1 MSSFDNAMESA
12 TAFILDAS
20 LRTTFVLLTTILI
33 GWSLR
38 SAAAS
43 ARRLVWIGGL
53 ITSLMIPLMMAVGP
67 TFPIV
72 ILGEEASPQEIVTV
86 DRPASA
92 VLQDVPALTTD
103 TAAVD
108 DAGEIGDSGE
118 NPLAGTNDAITQPV
132 DTVSSGLTLAA
143 RNRRAQ
149 QANSTVV
156 WTPNWSLMT
165 VAIFLAGVAVQL
177 VRLIVGNVRV
187 QSLVRTSTDDTPQ
200 EWGPDWH
207 DAKATMRVGERV
219 LLRESQAD
227 ISPLA
232 CGVLRRTVLLPL
244 AARDWQRER
253 RRAVMLHELGHVQ
266 QRDVAAILLGQL
278 VTAIYF
284 FHPLAWYLVRQLRHD
299 CERACDDLV
308 LNAGQKPV
316 DYARHLAEIARSFS
330 VSRHQNALA
339 MAMSRSPNIESR
351 VTAILDAD
359 IPRQPPGM
367 VARRSAMV
375 AALLLGALVAA
386 PRAGHSQTGNDG
398 APERARPTVTNDAP
412 AKSAA
417 ITTYKAVSTSH
428 PHRPRTDSNND
439 FTAPIAP
446 ESWDIKS
453 GENVLWSAKLGSQTY
468 GSPVVSGDKVF
479 IGTNNA
485 GGYLEQFSEAIDLGC
500 LLAFDVQSG
509 RFLWQYSVEKM
520 PSGRANDWPFR
531 GISASPYVAGN
542 RLWIVTNRSE
552 VVCMDTEGF
561 HDGED
566 DGLLDG
572 PNRKSL
578 KAGDARPRKR
588 ADVVWTID
596 LIRAFGSYPHNH
608 SDCTITSDGKLLF
621 IVVPNGVDH
630 SHKHLPAPDSPSF
643 VALDAETGA
652 IVWTSRDRENQILH
666 GQWSSA
672 AYGEFGGV
680 RQVICPSGSGWLFG
694 LDASTGETLWKFDC
708 NPKGSKWILG
718 GRGTRNNLIAK
729 PLIYA
734 GRVYMATGQDPEHGE
749 GNADL
754 WCIDPTKRGDVS
766 PQIVNRSQI
775 VQNPDSAVVWHFGQE
790 NVDSGQDFG
799 FEDVF
804 HRSISTPVAHD
815 GLLIAADTSG
825 LVHCFDAKT
834 GKRHWAH
841 DLFSACLASPIIIND
856 RIYVGDEDGEVAVL
870 ALSKQFKAVAEVSLG
885 EAITT
890 TPTMANGVLYQ
901 ATRSRLFAIK
911 SGATVENV
919 VAAKVMKIDQKAL
932 RQQID
937 QLTAALAFTRKR
949 NDELAAQKAK
959 LQQLQRA
966 LQLKLKLL
974 ERDEGDSA
982 AR

>member
-43 ARRLVWIGGL
+43 VRRLVWIGGL
-53 ITSLMIPLMMAVGP
+53 TTSLMVPLMMTVGP
-67 TFPIV
+67 AFPVV
-72 ILGEEASPQEIVTV
+72 IFSEEPPPHVIATSDRLESVVPQV
-86 DRPASA
+86 
-92 VLQDVPALTTD
+92 VPAQSIDTTIINAAATQDFDETSLTGIDRAT
-103 TAAVD
+103 
-108 DAGEIGDSGE
+108 
-118 NPLAGTNDAITQPV
+118 TQSVVTGP
-132 DTVSSGLTLAA
+132 SELTLAA
-143 RNRRAQ
+143 RGRRTQPADSPR
-149 QANSTVV
+149 A
-156 WTPNWSLMT
+156 WTLDWSVLA
-165 VAIFLAGVAVQL
+165 VAIFLAGLAVQL

-187 QSLVRTSTDDTPQ
+187 QKLVRTSTDDTPK
-200 EWGPDWH
+200 EWDIDWH
-207 DAKATMRVGERV
+207 DAKAAMQVGGSV

-232 CGVLRRTVLLPL
+232 CGVLRQAVLFPL
-244 AARDWQRER
+244 AARDWQQER
-253 RRAVMLHELGHVQ
+253 RRAVMLHELGHVR

-284 FHPLAWYLVRQLRHD
+284 FHPLAWFVVRQLRHD

-339 MAMSRSPNIESR
+339 MAMSRSSNIESR

-359 IPRQPPGM
+359 TPRQPLSM
-367 VARRSAMV
+367 VARRSATA
-375 AALLLGALVAA
+375 AALLLGVLVAA
-386 PRAGHSQTGNDG
+386 PRAGHSQTETEVTS
-398 APERARPTVTNDAP
+398 APARPAA
-412 AKSAA
+412 AKATRAESAE
-417 ITTYKAVSTSH
+417 IRTSKAVSASQ

-468 GSPVVSGDKVF
+468 GSPVVSGGKVF

-485 GGYLEQFSEAIDLGC
+485 GGYLAQFSEAVDLGC
-500 LLAFDVQSG
+500 LLAFDVHSG
-509 RFLWQYSVEKM
+509 QFLWQYSVGKM

-531 GISASPYVAGN
+531 GITASPYVAGN
-542 RLWIVTNRSE
+542 RLWVVTNRSE

-566 DGLLDG
+566 DGPLLDG
-572 PNRKSL
+572 PGSRSL
-578 KAGDARPRKR
+578 EAGDSQPRKR
-588 ADVVWTID
+588 ADVVWTVD
-596 LIRAFGSYPHNH
+596 LMKTFGSYPHNH
-608 SDCTITSDGKLLF
+608 SDCTITSDGRLLF

-630 SHKHLPAPDSPSF
+630 THRNVPAPNAPSF
-643 VALDAETGA
+643 VALDAETGV
-652 IVWTSRDRENQILH
+652 IVWTNRDRENQILH
-666 GQWSSA
+666 AQWSSA

-694 LDASTGETLWKFDC
+694 LDATTGETLWKFDC
-708 NPKGSKWILG
+708 NPKGSRWMLG
-718 GRGTRNNLIAK
+718 SRGRRNNLIAK
-729 PLIYA
+729 PLIYD

-749 GNADL
+749 GKADL

-766 PQIVNRSQI
+766 PQIVNPSQF
-775 VQNPDSAVVWHFGQE
+775 VKNRNSAVVWHFDQKEVAPGQAA
-790 NVDSGQDFG
+790 G
-799 FEDVF
+799 FEDFF
-804 HRSISTPVAHD
+804 HRSISTPVAKD
-815 GLLIAADTSG
+815 GLLIAADTAG

-834 GKRHWAH
+834 GKRYWTH
-841 DLFSACLASPIIIND
+841 DLFSACLASPIIIKD

-870 ALSKQFKAVAEVSLG
+870 VLSKQLKVVGEVSLG

-890 TPTMANGVLYQ
+890 TPTVANGVLFQ

-911 SGATVENV
+911 PGATVENV
-919 VAAKVMKIDQKAL
+919 VASMRLKADPAVL
-932 RQQID
+932 RQKIN
-937 QLTAALAFTRKR
+937 QLTAALEFTRKKES
-949 NDELAAQKAK
+949 DLAAERVK
-959 LQQLQRA
+959 LQQQTTALRVRLDA
-966 LQLKLKLL
+966 LQKAAS
-974 ERDEGDSA
+974 DSSKD
-982 AR
+982 